1 MNWYE
6 IILTVIATT
15 IIFVLLDITHVSTT
29 PRIIIFSVSLL
40 VILSLVK
47 MVPPNQNTE
56 GFFFEVSPYKKCPCK
71 GFYGRPLNFDY
82 QLPECETQ
90 CVK

>member
-15 IIFVLLDITHVSTT
+15 IILVLLDITHVPTS

-47 MVPPNQNTE
+47 MIPPSQNTE

-82 QLPECETQ
+82 QLPNCDED